1 MSQDGNYLD
10 LLLVHADD
18 HAPVLERG
26 LGWLDAAGAPEPP
39 PRPQPSILWSDT
51 ADANDLASQR
61 WGVIAPRGAEGDR
74 LLELVAPLIERRR
87 RQQGGRAVRIH
98 RVPERMSLDEAV
110 RWKKRAFRKGD
121 DLDLDVPRYQLILGD
136 LDQVPLAVQQVQAT
150 DGFVG
155 RLAFDRA
162 DDYRAYVDKVLG
174 WEDRPAPVA
183 AGQAILHTVH
193 DGTPATRRGHAALML
208 PGQQIL
214 ERRRGFGEVRASA
227 LRLTGSDRPT
237 PGELLAA
244 AAAPGPESD
253 GGGPGVLLSL
263 SHGLG
268 APRAGWQAAERQRRE
283 QGALSFG
290 GGRVLAG
297 PDLAGRSF
305 LPGGVWLAVACFG
318 AGTTDTSDYY
328 HWLDT
333 LRRAGHVGSQIEHVL
348 DTLAHERP
356 FVAALPKAALASPEG
371 PLAFIGHVDLAWAYS
386 FFALDDRPT
395 RRPGRFMGV
404 LRSLLHGD
412 RAGAAMRALSCFFDE
427 VNTELTALYDEHA
440 RTGRPPLDDRARA
453 RRGHLWMLRQDL
465 AGYVLLGDPAVRL
478 PLGGAGRETTGET
491 SAETGRATGAGA
503 GLAGSDAG
511 AGAGPDGSSGA
522 DIDSAEAA
530 VRAVIGGMPVVVA
543 ASAHGLKRDQLE
555 RLVAIYEQAGRS
567 AIERALGSCS

>member
-1 MSQDGNYLD
+1 MAESKNEATPAAGLARDVIAPWRMSHDSDHLD

-26 LGWLDAAGAPEPP
+26 LGWPEAAGAPEPTA
-39 PRPQPSILWSDT
+39 RPQPEILWSDT
-51 ADANDLASQR
+51 ADANDLATQR
-61 WGVIAPRGAEGDR
+61 WGVIAPRGPEGDR

-87 RQQGGRAVRIH
+87 LQQGRTVRIH

-110 RWKKRAFRKGD
+110 RWKKRAFRKDD

-136 LDQVPLAVQQVQAT
+136 LDQVPLVVQQAQAT

-155 RLAFDRA
+155 RLAFDHA
-162 DDYRAYVDKVLG
+162 DDYRAYVDKVLR
-174 WEDRPAPVA
+174 WEDRPAPVVA
-183 AGQAILHTVH
+183 AHAVLHTVH

-214 ERRRGFGEVRASA
+214 ERRRGFGEVRAAA
-227 LRLTGSDRPT
+227 LRLTGSDRPA
-237 PGELLAA
+237 PAELLT
-244 AAAPGPESD
+244 AAAPAPD
-253 GGGPGVLLSL
+253 GGPGVLLSL
-263 SHGLG
+263 GHGVG
-268 APRAGWQAAERQRRE
+268 APRGGWQAAARQRRE

-290 GGRVLAG
+290 RGGVLAG

-333 LRRAGHVGSQIEHVL
+333 LRRAGHVGQQIEHVL

-395 RRPGRFMGV
+395 RRPGRFMGI

-412 RAGAAMRALSCFFDE
+412 RAGAAMRALACFFEE

-440 RTGRPPLDDRARA
+440 RSGRPQLDDRARA

-478 PLGGAGRETTGET
+478 PLGGAG
-491 SAETGRATGAGA
+491 AGISHES
-503 GLAGSDAG
+503 GHMDRQDHGGDAG
-511 AGAGPDGSSGA
+511 R
-522 DIDSAEAA
+522 AEAA
-530 VRAVIGGMPVVVA
+530 VRAVIGGLPVAVA

-555 RLVAIYEQAGRS
+555 RLVELYGQAGRN
-567 AIERALGSCS
+567 AIERALRSDS

>member
-1 MSQDGNYLD
+1 MSHDSDHLD

-18 HAPVLERG
+18 HAPMLERG
-26 LGWLDAAGAPEPP
+26 IGWPDVAGAPAPAA
-39 PRPQPSILWSDT
+39 RPQPSLLWGDT
-51 ADANDLASQR
+51 ADANDLAAQR
-61 WGVIAPRGAEGDR
+61 WGIIAPRGAEGDR
-74 LLELVAPLIERRR
+74 LLELVAPLIARRR
-87 RQQGGRAVRIH
+87 RQQGDREVRIH

-110 RWKKRAFRKGD
+110 RWKKRAFRTGD
-121 DLDLDVPRYQLILGD
+121 DLDLDVPRYQLVLGD

-155 RLAFDRA
+155 RLAFDHA
-162 DDYRAYVDKVLG
+162 DDYRAYVDKVLR

-183 AGQAILHTVH
+183 AGHAILHTVH

-227 LRLTGSDRPT
+227 LRLTGSDRPG
-237 PGELLAA
+237 PEELLAA
-244 AAAPGPESD
+244 TATPALHD
-253 GGGPGVLLSL
+253 GPGVLLSL

-268 APRAGWQAAERQRRE
+268 VPRAGGQAAARQRRE

-290 GGRVLAG
+290 RGGVLAG

-318 AGTTDTSDYY
+318 AGTTDASDYY

-333 LRRAGHVGSQIEHVL
+333 LRRAGHVGHQIEHVL

-356 FVAALPKAALASPEG
+356 FVAALPKAALASPGG

-412 RAGAAMRALSCFFDE
+412 RAGAAMRVLSCFFDE
-427 VNTELTALYDEHA
+427 VNTELTGLYNQHA

-478 PLGGAGRETTGET
+478 PLGGAGAATLHGTGQP
-491 SAETGRATGAGA
+491 
-503 GLAGSDAG
+503 AG
-511 AGAGPDGSSGA
+511 AGAATLHGTGQPAGA
-522 DIDSAEAA
+522 GAVSDTDAAEAA
-530 VRAVIGGMPVVVA
+530 VRAVFGGMPTVVA
-543 ASAHGLKRDQLE
+543 ASAHGLDRAELE
-555 RLVAIYEQAGRS
+555 RLVELYGQAGRS
-567 AIERALGSCS
+567 AIERALRSRT

>member
-1 MSQDGNYLD
+1 MSQDSDHLD

-18 HAPVLERG
+18 HAPMLERG
-26 LGWLDAAGAPEPP
+26 LGWLDAAVAPEPAA
-39 PRPQPSILWSDT
+39 RPQPSMLWSDT

-87 RQQGGRAVRIH
+87 RQQGGREVRIH
-98 RVPERMSLDEAV
+98 RVPERMSLDEAM
-110 RWKKRAFRKGD
+110 RWKKRAVRRGD
-121 DLDLDVPRYQLILGD
+121 DLDLDVPRYQLVLGD

-174 WEDRPAPVA
+174 WEDQPAPVA
-183 AGQAILHTVH
+183 AGHAILHTVH

-214 ERRRGFGEVRASA
+214 ERRRGFGEVRAAA
-227 LRLTGSDRPT
+227 LRLTGSDRPA

-244 AAAPGPESD
+244 ATPAAPARD
-253 GGGPGVLLSL
+253 DGPGVLLSL

-290 GGRVLAG
+290 SGRVLAG
-297 PDLAGRSF
+297 HDLAGQRF

-333 LRRAGHVGSQIEHVL
+333 IRRAGHVGHQIEHVL

-386 FFALDDRPT
+386 FFGLDDRPT
-395 RRPGRFMGV
+395 RRPGRFMSV
-404 LRSLLHGD
+404 LRALLHGD

-427 VNTELTALYDEHA
+427 VNTELTALYDQHA

-478 PLGGAGRETTGET
+478 PLGGAGPGAIHEAIHETVR
-491 SAETGRATGAGA
+491 ETGRADEVGAGA
-503 GLAGSDAG
+503 GTDT
-511 AGAGPDGSSGA
+511 DR
-522 DIDSAEAA
+522 AEVA
-530 VRAVIGGMPVVVA
+530 VRAVIGGMPVAVA
-543 ASAHGLKRDQLE
+543 ASAHGVDRAELE
-555 RLVAIYEQAGRS
+555 RLVALYGQAGRS
-567 AIERALGSCS
+567 AIERALRSRS